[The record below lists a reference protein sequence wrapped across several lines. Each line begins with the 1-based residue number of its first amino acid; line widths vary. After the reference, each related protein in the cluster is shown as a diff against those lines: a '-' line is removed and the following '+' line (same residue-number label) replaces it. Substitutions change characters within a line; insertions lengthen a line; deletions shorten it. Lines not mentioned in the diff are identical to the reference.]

1 MSASLLED
9 LSGLFSPDLI
19 RKAAAAFGEQP
30 HAVGRGLDAAIPL
43 LFGSIA
49 HRAGDPGFASKLL
62 DMATHAGHD
71 RSLLQS
77 PEALIG
83 PNAAALPAASA
94 GSQLL
99 GALFGDDPAAVR
111 GALASHAEVKTSTA
125 SSLLGIGAPVVLAL
139 LGSQAASRKLDG
151 PALASALR
159 NQKQLFAA
167 ALPASLQKFVGI
179 DTVAPAVAAD
189 DSASSRGSWF
199 LPALLLVG
207 IVLMLPYCSRH
218 DEPSVVATPAV
229 VAEAPVVATPAAEA
243 PAPQAAE
250 KPIATLHFDVGKSEL
265 QADADTL
272 LAPIAAYVQANAG
285 SMAVVSGF
293 HDPTGNQAANEELA
307 KQRAFAVKAALVAAG
322 LTEAQIELQKPAV
335 TEGGGSL
342 EEARRVEVSVR

>member
-19 RKAAAAFGEQP
+19 RQAAAAFGEQP
-30 HAVGRGLDAAIPL
+30 HAVGRGLEAAIPL

-49 HRAGDPGFASKLL
+49 HRAGDPGFATNLFDL
-62 DMATHAGHD
+62 ATHAGND
-71 RSLLQS
+71 RSLLRS
-77 PEALIG
+77 PGALIG

-99 GALFGDDPAAVR
+99 GSLFGSDPAAVR

-125 SSLLGIGAPVVLAL
+125 ASLLGIGAPVVLAL
-139 LGSQAASRKLDG
+139 LGSQAAARKLDG

-179 DTVAPAVAAD
+179 DTVAPAVATAE
-189 DSASSRGSWF
+189 SASSRGSWF

-207 IVLMLPYCSRH
+207 IVLMLPYCSRQQ
-218 DEPSVVATPAV
+218 EPAAVAAPPAV
-229 VAEAPVVATPAAEA
+229 AAVPVVATPAPEA
-243 PAPQAAE
+243 PAAQAVE
-250 KPIATLHFDVGKSEL
+250 TPLATLYFEVGKSEL
-265 QADADTL
+265 QADAGTL
-272 LAPIAAYVQANAG
+272 LAPIVAYVQANAG
-285 SMAVVSGF
+285 SLAIVSGF
-293 HDPTGNQAANEELA
+293 HDPTGNQAANAELA